1 MAINLLT
8 DKQCQSAKATYKVK
22 VVDGKETTS
31 DKLTSTTYDDG
42 AGLALEVTP
51 DGSKR
56 WRFRYT
62 FEGKRKLNSLGLYPE
77 ITLSNARILR
87 DLAKVAIAKKINPF
101 PAKEVIPVV
110 MPATADD
117 WDDTF
122 HKYKKLIDTKE
133 KTPSILKRTT
143 ALQEQLFNKH
153 STFKQWS
160 EYYLLKVRK
169 DVTETHLVRTL
180 KGFKADVYP
189 FIGDILMNDVKPKN
203 IITILTTMTN
213 RGAKESAKKVF
224 SSVSRVYDVCIAN
237 FPDEVELNPTKS
249 VSLKDVVGKT
259 VKKHYPIITEAKEL
273 GTLLSLIDSYTG
285 HASIKLALKMIA
297 NVFVRPLN
305 IRQAE
310 WSEINLNTKQWCIP
324 AKKMKTRKELIV
336 PLSSQVIE
344 ILAEAKELFGDVGLV
359 FPSPK
364 SRTQPLSDGALVGA
378 LRRIGY
384 GSDEIVAHSFRG
396 IFSTIAHEKKE
407 YSHEVI
413 ETQLAHSVGNSVS
426 RAYNRS
432 EHLEDRTLMMQ
443 WYSDLLSKYQEGT
456 K

>member
-1 MAINLLT
+1 MATNLLS
-8 DKQCQSAKATYKVK
+8 DKTCKSAKATYKTK
-22 VVDGKETTS
+22 VLDGVEVVS

-42 AGLALEVTP
+42 GGLALEVTP

-62 FEGKRKLNSLGLYPE
+62 FEGKRKLNSLGLYPQ

-110 MPATADD
+110 IPIQDD
-117 WDDTF
+117 WEDTF
-122 HKYKKLIDTKE
+122 HKYKKLISTED
-133 KTPSILKRTT
+133 KTPSVLKRTT
-143 ALQEQLFNKH
+143 ALQEHLLNKN

-160 EYYLLKVRK
+160 EYYLLKVIG
-169 DVTETHLVRTL
+169 DVTETHLVRTR

-189 FIGDILMNDVKPKN
+189 FIGNIPMNDVKPKN

-259 VKKHYPIITEAKEL
+259 VKKHYPLITEAKEL
-273 GTLLSLIDSYTG
+273 GTLLNSIDSYTG
-285 HASIKLALKMIA
+285 HTSIKLALKMIA
-297 NVFVRPLN
+297 NVFVRPIN
-305 IRQAE
+305 IRLAE
-310 WSEINLNTKQWCIP
+310 WTDINLKTKQWCIP

-336 PLSSQVIE
+336 PLSEQVIE
-344 ILAEAKELFGDVGLV
+344 ILKEAKKNSDNSIYL

-364 SRTQPLSDGALVGA
+364 SATTPLSDGALVGA
-378 LRRIGY
+378 LRRLGY

-396 IFSTIAHEKKE
+396 IFSTIAHEENE
-407 YSHEVI
+407 YVHDVI
-413 ETQLAHSVGNSVS
+413 EIQLAHTVGSSVS
-426 RAYNRS
+426 QAYNRA
-432 EHLEDRTLMMQ
+432 EHLVQRTEMMQ
-443 WYSDLLSKYQEGT
+443 WYSDLLTIYQDAA